1 MLPLLQA
8 VLHTMVQ
15 EATLDYDR
23 PQEFYSQYDFII
35 VGAGTAGSVVAGR
48 LAEVPWFRVLVL
60 EAGAVP
66 SPETYAPGLAPLGS
80 LNTSNT
86 WNYITEPQQHSL
98 GNFVNQRATLP
109 LARVVGG
116 TSTTGGMV
124 YSRGDPQDYDNW
136 ETLGNPGWDYD
147 SILYYF
153 KKAEDYLGGHL
164 GETETYH
171 GRGGPLAVSPDP
183 NEGPLSD
190 AFLRA
195 GEELGYNTLDLNGP
209 YQMGFSRPHYNIR
222 EGVRSSTAGSYL
234 QPALSWSN
242 LHILHSS
249 TVTKVLFKE
258 KKAIGVL
265 FEYEGKTFQVTAERE
280 VVLSAGAVASPKL
293 LLLSGVGPQQH
304 LKDNKVDV
312 VANLAGVGQN
322 LQDHLGV
329 YGLVWTLPG
338 APPHSGPLF
347 NTTAMHQYVR
357 HREGP
362 FSAPPAQCSTARV
375 EVEEGKNQ
383 SGIGILFTPV
393 SFHMDQGLPTPYTY
407 GMDEQMYQEYYGSVL
422 GKAGFTM
429 LVSLLHPKS
438 TGTIS
443 LLSTDPRDPP
453 VIDPKFLSHPDDLHT
468 LVKGIQFAFK
478 LANTDAL
485 RSLGAKFHDKPL
497 PGCRRNGGKK
507 DEGEEEDKEYWRC
520 FIQHMASSLWH
531 PAGTCRMGPSSDPL
545 AVVDSS
551 LRVHCVEGLRV
562 VDASVMPATVSGGTA
577 AATVMIAEKAA
588 DIIKADWDID
598 VDYDFI
604 L

>member
-1 MLPLLQA
+1 MSSSVLQAISSRVLVGSMLPLLQA

-357 HREGP
+357 HRE
-362 FSAPPAQCSTARV
+362 
-375 EVEEGKNQ
+375 
-383 SGIGILFTPV
+383 
-393 SFHMDQGLPTPYTY
+393 
-407 GMDEQMYQEYYGSVL
+407 
-422 GKAGFTM
+422 
-429 LVSLLHPKS
+429 
-438 TGTIS
+438 
-443 LLSTDPRDPP
+443 DPRDPP

>member
-8 VLHTMVQ
+8 VLHTMVK
-15 EATLDYDR
+15 EAALSYDR

-60 EAGAVP
+60 EAGGVP
-66 SPETYAPGLAPLGS
+66 SPETYAPGLASLGF

-98 GNFVNQRATLP
+98 GNFVNQQAPLP
-109 LARVVGG
+109 MARVVGG
-116 TSTTGGMV
+116 TSTMGGMV
-124 YSRGDPQDYDNW
+124 YSRGDPRDYDNW
-136 ETLGNPGWDYD
+136 ETLGNSGWDYD

-153 KKAEDYLGGHL
+153 RKAEDYLGGHL

-171 GRGGPLAVSPDP
+171 GRGGPMAVSPDP
-183 NEGPLSD
+183 SEGHLSD

-195 GEELGYNTLDLNGP
+195 GEELGYDTLDLNGP

-222 EGVRSSTAGSYL
+222 KGVRSSTAGSYL

-249 TVTKVLFKE
+249 TVTKVLFKG
-258 KKAIGVL
+258 KKATGVL

-280 VVLSAGAVASPKL
+280 VVLSAGVVATPKL
-293 LLLSGVGPQQH
+293 LLMSGVGPQQH
-304 LKDNKVDV
+304 LKDHKIDV

-322 LQDHLGV
+322 LWDHLGV

-338 APPHSGPLF
+338 PPPHSSPLF

-357 HREGP
+357 HRAGP
-362 FSAPPAQCSTARV
+362 FSAPPTQCSIARV

-383 SGIGILFTPV
+383 SGIGILFSPV

-407 GMDEQMYQEYYGSVL
+407 RMDKQIYQEYYGSVL

-429 LVSLLHPKS
+429 LVSMLHPKS

-453 VIDPKFLSHPDDLHT
+453 VIDPQFLSHPDDLHT
-468 LVKGIQFAFK
+468 LVKGIQLAFK

-485 RSLGAKFHDKPL
+485 KNLGAKFHDKPV
-497 PGCRRNGGKK
+497 PGCKK
-507 DEGEEEDKEYWRC
+507 NSDKEDDDEEEDQEYWKC

-531 PAGTCRMGPSSDPL
+531 PAGTCRMGPSSDPQ

-551 LRVHCVEGLRV
+551 LRVHSVEGLRV

-588 DIIKADWDID
+588 DVIKEDWDID
-598 VDYDFI
+598 VDYDLI